1 MARARA
7 GKRAAAAAVIA
18 VMAATNTAAAQIAG
32 PTMDDGTYTGT
43 ISISGS
49 FGFGIDQGGA
59 TGRITW
65 SGSGSG
71 PATLVIEEGSAS
83 GDWAMSG
90 SGTID
95 GVFSSAAGDITID
108 GVQDVLE
115 GRGSFTG
122 TGGAYRLVGTSNSSV
137 TASVTVPGI
146 GTRSSTQTSTDPV
159 DAPLHDLLFTCNH
172 LVGRYD
178 HDVKQDL
185 DAIGFDESIVG
196 AITLVREPH
205 SDETEEALRDLTA
218 TLGEALGE
226 IHHPDP
232 IFRMGA
238 VGSLAQ
244 VVRGAAEVAQTLR
257 EPNPC
262 PASGQHYL
270 ELAADIARQATE
282 ALLAVQAAGEF
293 DVPTSVLFD
302 AVVAMTA
309 TGLAGTPEGQAL
321 MDAVQEIIEGRWTD
335 MGADPGAE
343 GDRDPEI
350 VEIVVMSALMFWDLP
365 LADGSRVPAN
375 DLLGGGGQ

>member
-1 MARARA
+1 MGRARA
-7 GKRAAAAAVIA
+7 GTRVAVVVVMVA
-18 VMAATNTAAAQIAG
+18 MAATSTAAAQVAG

-43 ISISGS
+43 ISVSGS
-49 FGFGIDQGGA
+49 FGFGIEQDA
-59 TGRITW
+59 TTGRITW

-71 PATLVIEEGSAS
+71 PATLVIEEGRAS

-95 GVFSSAAGDITID
+95 GVFSGPAGDITID

-122 TGGAYRLVGTSNSSV
+122 AGGAYRLVGTSDSRV
-137 TASVTVPGI
+137 TASVTVPGL
-146 GTRSSTQTSTDPV
+146 GTQSSTQTSSDPV
-159 DAPLHDLLFTCNH
+159 DAPLHDLLFACNH

-185 DAIGFDESIVG
+185 DAIGFDESLVG

-205 SDETEEALRDLTA
+205 SDETEQALQDLTA
-218 TLGEALGE
+218 TLGEALRD
-226 IHHPDP
+226 IHSSDW
-232 IFRMGA
+232 
-238 VGSLAQ
+238 LAQ
-244 VVRGAAEVAQTLR
+244 LEGVGRLAEVIQGAAEVAQTLN
-257 EPNPC
+257 EPSPC
-262 PASGQHYL
+262 PASDQHYL

-282 ALLAVQAAGEF
+282 ALLAVQAAGEL

-302 AVVAMTA
+302 AVIAMAA

-321 MDAVQEIIEGRWTD
+321 MDSVQAIIEQRWTEL
-335 MGADPGAE
+335 GADPGRD

-350 VEIVVMSALMFWDLP
+350 VEIVVMSATMFWELP
-365 LADGSRVPAN
+365 LADGSRMPAH
-375 DLLGGGGQ
+375 DLLGGGA